1 MDQAEEEKKVN
12 GEMVSL
18 ALLVQ
23 DNECISKE
31 RPSNPGVPEG
41 DL

>member
-1 MDQAEEEKKVN
+1 MDQAEEKKKKVN

-23 DNECISKE
+23 HNECISKE
-31 RPSNPGVPEG
+31 GPSDPGG
-41 DL
+41 ARR